1 MLVCKV
7 SIYLAYAM
15 AVYFIS
21 SLYYIV
27 RTRYVGTPFNDSLT
41 PKQRKIK
48 KESAGV
54 RRNIFYQGIA
64 LSAILMFLLKPF
76 KPCNCKC
83 S

>member
-1 MLVCKV
+1 MIVCKI

-21 SLYYIV
+21 SIYYII
-27 RTRYVGTPFNDSLT
+27 RTRYVGTPFSDSLT
-41 PKQRKIK
+41 PRQRKIK
-48 KESAGV
+48 KESAST
-54 RRNIFYQGIA
+54 RRNIFYQGVA
-64 LSAILMFLLKPF
+64 LSAFVMFLLKPF